1 MISYKG
7 KLGLTVAFPLLLQL
21 LGAIDLAGLQAEVAA
36 LLQATVTFTP
46 PSIVGILGV
55 VAAIGAALQ
64 AGFQPPAVDFKAN
77 LLLKLGLLK
86 ARLELLLKIRDVLLG
101 GSVRVYEYE
110 GPASAFGSELGA
122 TLAGPD
128 VDGGITP
135 SQQTFAVLLVAEG
148 GSSGE
153 TTLKILRKGV

>member
-21 LGAIDLAGLQAEVAA
+21 LGAIDIAGLQAEAAA
-36 LLQATVTFTP
+36 LLQATITFTP
-46 PSIVGILGV
+46 PSIVGVLAV

-64 AGFQPPAVDFKAN
+64 AGLQPPSFDFKAN

-101 GSVRVYEYE
+101 GSVRVYEFE
-110 GPASAFGSELGA
+110 GPAASFGAELGA

-128 VDGGITP
+128 VSGGITP
-135 SQQTFAVLLVAEG
+135 TQKTFAVLLVAEG
-148 GSSGE
+148 GTSGE
-153 TTLKILRKGV
+153 TTLKALRGGV